1 MSRAMSFDRNEIRS
15 GLLTL
20 PCEKRLAFGLSCA
33 ERLYPNYLAFSAQ
46 ERWGAPGTLRAALDL
61 VWSLLQGQESPLATI
76 KALRQ
81 GVMDAAPD
89 TEDFG
94 SVLGSK
100 GLDAAAACVSLLDAI
115 VAQDVAPIVDIASL
129 CYDTVEM
136 FVQATEYPSESR
148 PQAEVDMHPLIQA
161 ELRRQHDDLRM
172 LAELPWTPAEIVK
185 LRDMWRQPSTSNI
198 GLPNPEHAR

>member
-1 MSRAMSFDRNEIRS
+1 
-15 GLLTL
+15 
-20 PCEKRLAFGLSCA
+20 
-33 ERLYPNYLAFSAQ
+33 
-46 ERWGAPGTLRAALDL
+46 
-61 VWSLLQGQESPLATI
+61 
-76 KALRQ
+76 
-81 GVMDAAPD
+81 
-89 TEDFG
+89 
-94 SVLGSK
+94 
-100 GLDAAAACVSLLDAI
+100 LLDAI